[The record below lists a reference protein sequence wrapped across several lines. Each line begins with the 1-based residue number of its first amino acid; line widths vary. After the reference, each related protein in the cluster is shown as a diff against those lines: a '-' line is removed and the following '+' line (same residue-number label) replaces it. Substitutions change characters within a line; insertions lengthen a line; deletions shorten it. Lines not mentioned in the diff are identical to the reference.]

1 MYLYLRYI
9 SKVSSPTLSI
19 GKDKERL
26 DSLFLSDA
34 ENAKCAAFAMNNL
47 QKHGQHMI
55 EFCDVKN
62 SSRKEVAA
70 VMQFSTW
77 EFFLVAQKKK
87 TR

>member
-1 MYLYLRYI
+1 MYLYLYLGYI

-47 QKHGQHMI
+47 QKHSILQ
-55 EFCDVKN
+55 
-62 SSRKEVAA
+62 RKTAD
-70 VMQFSTW
+70 T
-77 EFFLVAQKKK
+77 
-87 TR
+87 